1 MIPDAVA
8 VRLRPEERAVLEARL
23 RAPRTAQRDVM
34 RARIV
39 LLAADGRSTR
49 SIARELSTMPR
60 TVSLWRGR
68 FAREGLAGLAERP
81 RPGPKPRYG
90 AATGRRILAV
100 LEGPPPQGYAR
111 WTGPLIAAALGDVH
125 EQQVWR
131 FLRTQKIDLDGRKSW
146 CQSNDPDF
154 AAKAAEIVALY
165 LAPPENAV
173 VIAVDE
179 KPHIQALERA
189 QGYLRLP
196 NGRALV
202 GHGHTYQRHGTTTL
216 FAALEV
222 ASGKILAGHYH
233 RRRRREFL
241 AFMNTVVATYPGREL
256 HVILDNL
263 NTHKPKRDRWLARH
277 PAVHFHFTP
286 SYASWLNQIEIWF
299 SILSGAALRG
309 ASFTSPRQ
317 LREAIDAYIA
327 AYNAKAEPFQWT
339 NAEVHQK
346 KFKPRISHL

>member
-1 MIPDAVA
+1 MIPDAVE
-8 VRLRPEERAVLEARL
+8 VRLRRKDRGVLEARV
-23 RAPRTAQRDVM
+23 RAGTTPQRDVM

-111 WTGPLIAAALGDVH
+111 WTGPLIAAALGDLH

-154 AAKAAEIVALY
+154 AAKAAE
-165 LAPPENAV
+165 
-173 VIAVDE
+173 
-179 KPHIQALERA
+179 
-189 QGYLRLP
+189 
-196 NGRALV
+196 
-202 GHGHTYQRHGTTTL
+202 
-216 FAALEV
+216 
-222 ASGKILAGHYH
+222 
-233 RRRRREFL
+233 
-241 AFMNTVVATYPGREL
+241 
-256 HVILDNL
+256 
-263 NTHKPKRDRWLARH
+263 
-277 PAVHFHFTP
+277 
-286 SYASWLNQIEIWF
+286 
-299 SILSGAALRG
+299 
-309 ASFTSPRQ
+309 
-317 LREAIDAYIA
+317 
-327 AYNAKAEPFQWT
+327 
-339 NAEVHQK
+339 
-346 KFKPRISHL
+346 